1 MTKPRM
7 GISSL
12 SPGNR
17 ISITIFYLFLS
28 QESIYDLSQ
37 QRYDQ
42 AQDPKKYC
50 RPGDSLNDQAQEY
63 AIDFDPKNLVPGS
76 DLLLSQIPDQ
86 ARPYSIYIFHFYYL
100 FLVHS
105 IYS

>member
-1 MTKPRM
+1 MISSPGTDMTKPGM

-37 QRYDQ
+37 Q
-42 AQDPKKYC
+42 P
-50 RPGDSLNDQAQEY
+50 
-63 AIDFDPKNLVPGS
+63 V
-76 DLLLSQIPDQ
+76 
-86 ARPYSIYIFHFYYL
+86 
-100 FLVHS
+100 
-105 IYS
+105 